1 MIPQEYIDLPWSVR
15 KKRGILKEGEKP
27 PMYPSTGGGDNT
39 PKETVTEKPQKNEA
53 AAEAAPIVEEAPVS
67 GNFAGV
73 AADPKLLKEINS
85 RLQALETAILNQYSD
100 EKYVP
105 EGVHL
110 YDESGIRERHGT
122 VPPWIWAGYFAITLI
137 GAWYLIY
144 HLLIKT

>member
-15 KKRGILKEGEKP
+15 KKRGILKDGEKP

-39 PKETVTEKPQKNEA
+39 TKEVTTEKAEVKETVTETA
-53 AAEAAPIVEEAPVS
+53 VAEEAPATGS
-67 GNFAGV
+67 FTGV

-100 EKYVP
+100 EKYIP

-110 YDESGIRERHGT
+110 YEDSGIRERHGT
-122 VPPWIWAGYFAITLI
+122 IPPWIWAGYFAITLI

-144 HLLIKT
+144 HLIIKN

>member
-1 MIPQEYIDLPWSVR
+1 MLPQEYLDLPWSVR
-15 KKRGILKEGEKP
+15 KKRGILKDGEKP

-39 PKETVTEKPQKNEA
+39 SKEVTTEKTEVKETVSETVV
-53 AAEAAPIVEEAPVS
+53 AEEVPAT

-73 AADPKLLKEINS
+73 AADPKLLKEINN
-85 RLQALETAILNQYSD
+85 RLQALETAILGQYSD
-100 EKYVP
+100 EKFIP

-137 GAWYLIY
+137 GVWYLIY
-144 HLLIKT
+144 HLLIKN